1 MIFATSKYDPLGTPL
16 LPDPQEDEWYDD
28 DNEDGDEPEDWRI
41 EELERE
47 SEYA

>member
-1 MIFATSKYDPLGTPL
+1 MIFPPSKYDPLGTPL
-16 LPDPQEDEWYDD
+16 LPDPQEDESWRDD
-28 DNEDGDEPEDWRI
+28 DEDCDEPEDWRI